1 MKLIRPGEHPEVYS
15 LGEILGA
22 GAYGK
27 VYFAT
32 AKNGEQSAIKQIN
45 VEDLRY
51 DTEEMENFAREINN
65 LSSLTH
71 KNILCYLDSWQDD
84 ERAYIYIKTEY
95 CSKKDL
101 WNYVNA
107 TGIPDEKQLRS
118 WICQIAS
125 ALKHMHD
132 RGYIHR
138 NVKPANVMVVEDLT
152 LKLGDFGTSRL
163 IPKTNILT
171 TVIGTPYFMCP
182 EMLNYKTYSKP
193 ADIWSFGCLCY
204 AIATLKVMNE
214 GKSFQDI
221 MKSSL
226 RLKNRE
232 VVRSITFSDC
242 VKNLIG
248 KMLSFFPDDRP
259 TADEIVDTLK
269 SSEDGCESNAHSDE
283 RKLMR
288 QKSESNPKSCKR
300 KSLAGESWF
309 PKNIDLSK
317 TCPAALHYSSNSKSE
332 PTKNTAQQFSPNF
345 KSQPTKDTGAVKT
358 VTEHQPTKNTG
369 AAKKVIERQVSQY
382 DEQFENDLKK
392 ILKEKLEADIYEVG
406 LNCIYQNYDD
416 DDKAMAELK
425 GAIGDEN
432 YREFDVF
439 FAKLRNIHANSTGTS
454 NIECFLTRQLG
465 DVIFEAA
472 LNCMHQ
478 NDDDDDKAMVGVFI
492 FMITL
497 YLNERG
503 CSYENIALSYRWWF
517 LGCVTEKCVVVT

>member
-1 MKLIRPGEHPEVYS
+1 MELIRRGEHPEVYS

-22 GAYGK
+22 GTYGK
-27 VYFAT
+27 VYLAT

-45 VEDLRY
+45 VEDLRH
-51 DTEEMENFAREINN
+51 DTAEMENFAREINN

-107 TGIPDEKQLRS
+107 TGIPDEQQLRS
-118 WICQIAS
+118 WIYQIAS
-125 ALKHMHD
+125 ALKHMHE

-138 NVKPANVMVVEDLT
+138 NVKPANVMVIEDLT

-163 IPKTNILT
+163 IPKSSILT

-182 EMLNYKTYSKP
+182 EMLNYKSYSKP

-214 GKSFQDI
+214 GTSFKDI

-232 VVRSITFSDC
+232 VVRNIPFSDC

-248 KMLSFFPDDRP
+248 QMLSFFPDDRP
-259 TADEIVDTLK
+259 TADEIMDKVK
-269 SSEDGCESNAHSDE
+269 SCEDGSEANAHSDE
-283 RKLMR
+283 RKLTR
-288 QKSESNPKSCKR
+288 QQSECNPKSKKR
-300 KSLAGESWF
+300 KPTADESWF
-309 PKNIDLSK
+309 PRNIDLSK
-317 TCPAALHYSSNSKSE
+317 TCPAALHYSPINKSQ
-332 PTKNTAQQFSPNF
+332 PTKNTALHFSPNR
-345 KSQPTKDTGAVKT
+345 SQPTNDTGAVKT
-358 VTEHQPTKNTG
+358 VTKSQPTESTG
-369 AAKKVIERQVSQY
+369 AVKTVTERQVNQP
-382 DEQFENDLKK
+382 DAQFEDDLKD
-392 ILKEKLEADIYEVG
+392 ILKEKLGADVYEVG
-406 LNCIYQNYDD
+406 LNCMYQNDD
-416 DDKAMAELK
+416 DDIAMTELK

-439 FAKLRNIHANSTGTS
+439 FAKLRSIHVNSMGTLS
-454 NIECFLTRQLG
+454 YTKRFLTKQLG
-465 DVIFEAA
+465 DVVFEAA

-478 NDDDDDKAMVGVFI
+478 NDDEDK
-492 FMITL
+492 FMAELKSVIGEDHYSNLHTFFAKL
-497 YLNERG
+497 R
-503 CSYENIALSYRWWF
+503 SIDRH
-517 LGCVTEKCVVVT
+517 